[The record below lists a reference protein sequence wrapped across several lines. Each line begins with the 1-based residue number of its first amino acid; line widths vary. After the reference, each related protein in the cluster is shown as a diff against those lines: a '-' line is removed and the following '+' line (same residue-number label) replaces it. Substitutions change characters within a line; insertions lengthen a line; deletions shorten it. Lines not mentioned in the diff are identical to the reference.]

1 MKKKIVFTLPTL
13 QGGGAEKVISNIA
26 SNLNKSKYDVYVVV
40 FDLTKQKFLKNQKI
54 KIINLNSKKISL
66 GLLNF
71 IKIINNLNP
80 DVLLSSVGH
89 LNLFVSVIRIF
100 LPKKLKVI
108 TRESNFLSQNIKL
121 QSSYY
126 IMKILYKLFYNN
138 VDQVLVFSKKH
149 KLDMIKNTNV
159 NYKKIKIIPNPLD
172 FENIKKLS
180 KVKIKKK
187 FKKLFYH
194 QKLKYVFVGSLS
206 FQKGIDIFIESLSY
220 INNKNFVF
228 NIIGSGSEKNNLLKL
243 SKNRK
248 MSEKINF
255 IPYQNNPYPYILK
268 SDVFIMCS
276 RFEGMS
282 NTVLETLSL
291 NKPIIFLNNTGASTE
306 LLKKAKN
313 TYSINSNNPFF
324 ISKKL
329 SQYKLTKIKYSNFDI
344 IKKFRIKKILEK
356 YEKLLDDIF

>member
-1 MKKKIVFTLPTL
+1 M
-13 QGGGAEKVISNIA
+13 
-26 SNLNKSKYDVYVVV
+26 VV

-180 KVKIKKK
+180 KVKIKK
-187 FKKLFYH
+187 
-194 QKLKYVFVGSLS
+194 
-206 FQKGIDIFIESLSY
+206 
-220 INNKNFVF
+220 N
-228 NIIGSGSEKNNLLKL
+228 
-243 SKNRK
+243 
-248 MSEKINF
+248 
-255 IPYQNNPYPYILK
+255 LK
-268 SDVFIMCS
+268 SYF
-276 RFEGMS
+276 
-282 NTVLETLSL
+282 TT
-291 NKPIIFLNNTGASTE
+291 
-306 LLKKAKN
+306 KN
-313 TYSINSNNPFF
+313 
-324 ISKKL
+324 
-329 SQYKLTKIKYSNFDI
+329 
-344 IKKFRIKKILEK
+344 
-356 YEKLLDDIF
+356 